1 MAKPISSP
9 KPIEENPNPYSRYL
23 PHFVLIV
30 LAFVLY
36 CNTLFYGYVLDD
48 AIVIKDNA
56 FTKKGFDGLA
66 DIFKYDSFTGFF
78 GVQKTLVAGGRYRPF
93 SIATF
98 AIEYQLFGGF
108 NPFVSRLINIL
119 LYGFTG
125 VMLMVI
131 FSRLLAT
138 KADKKWLLSIPFLT
152 AILFIVHPIHTEVVA
167 NIKGR
172 DEIFSLLFSLLSL
185 WCALLYLDRKKFYY
199 IALSGFWF
207 FIGILSKENAIM
219 FLFII
224 PLTVYFF
231 TKQPL
236 KKVFSIAAILLIP
249 ALLFIFIRYKVLG
262 YMNSPELP
270 KELLNNP
277 FLFATFGQ
285 KIGTVLYTLGLY
297 VKLLFFPF
305 PLTHDYYPYH
315 IPLVD
320 LLDLKSVIP
329 FILYAAMGFYA
340 LIKIRKKE
348 LVSFGII
355 FYLSTLFIVSNLLFS
370 VGTFMNERF
379 VYMPS
384 VGFVLVLAFIITT
397 VLPKYI
403 KSEKV
408 RPMVL
413 NGLILL
419 ILVPFGIKTFAR
431 NFAWED
437 DFSLFTTDVK
447 ISENSLK
454 CTTSAGGKYLEKAQA
469 DQDPIEK
476 EKDFQLALKYLNKA
490 TSIYPYN
497 NNSLILLGNALVF
510 YKADYKGAIDQYLK
524 VLSFDP
530 YDKNAYSNLFKVIT
544 MLEDA
549 KEVDY
554 KMGVLHGIN
563 KINPENADA
572 NYFLGKLYG
581 QYKGNLDSAEF
592 FLVRATKLSPEN
604 PLPYKDLGIVYGM
617 RKNYGAA
624 LQSFQTAL
632 KLDPKDAQ
640 VQQNIEI
647 TNHLIGQ

>member
-1 MAKPISSP
+1 MAKPLPTP
-9 KPIEENPNPYSRYL
+9 KPLQDKPKSYSRYL
-23 PHFVLIV
+23 PHALLIA
-30 LAFVLY
+30 LAFALY

-98 AIEYQLFGGF
+98 AVEYQLFNGF

-131 FSRLLAT
+131 FARLLAT
-138 KADKKWLLSIPFLT
+138 KADKKWLLTVPFLT
-152 AILFIVHPIHTEVVA
+152 AILFIAHPIHTEVVA

-172 DEIFSLLFSLLSL
+172 DEIFALLFSLLSL
-185 WCALLYLDRKKFYY
+185 WCALLYLDRKKLYY
-199 IALSGFWF
+199 MALSAFWF
-207 FIGILSKENAIM
+207 FIGMLSKENAIM

-224 PLTVYFF
+224 PLAIYFF
-231 TKQPL
+231 TAQPL
-236 KKVFSIAAILLIP
+236 KKVFSIAAILLVP
-249 ALLFIFIRYKVLG
+249 ALLFILIRYKVLG

-277 FLFATFGQ
+277 FLYATFAQ

-297 VKLLFFPF
+297 VKLLFLPIA
-305 PLTHDYYPYH
+305 LTHDYYPYH
-315 IPLVD
+315 IPLVGLMD
-320 LLDLKSVIP
+320 IRSLVPLV
-329 FILYAAMGFYA
+329 LYAAMGVYA
-340 LIKIRKKE
+340 LATFGKKHI
-348 LVSFGII
+348 VSFGII

-384 VGFVLVLAFIITT
+384 VGFALLMAYILVD

-403 KSEKV
+403 KPVKL
-408 RPMVL
+408 RPTLMQ
-413 NGLILL
+413 GLVLL

-431 NFAWED
+431 NFAWKD
-437 DFSLFTTDVK
+437 DFTLFTTDVK

-454 CTTSAGGKYLEKAQA
+454 CTTSAGGKYMEKAQT
-469 DQDPIEK
+469 DQSPIEK
-476 EKDFQLALKYLNKA
+476 EKDFQLAIKYLNKA
-490 TSIYPYN
+490 ISIYPYN
-497 NNSLILLGNALVF
+497 NNSLVLLGNALVF
-510 YKADYKGAIDQYLK
+510 YKSDYKGAISQYMR
-524 VLSFDP
+524 VLQFDP
-530 YDKNAYSNLFKVIT
+530 YDKNAYSNLFKVMA
-544 MLEDA
+544 MLNDGTET
-549 KEVDY
+549 DY
-554 KMGVLHGIN
+554 KMGILQGIN
-563 KINPENADA
+563 KINADNPEA
-572 NYFLGKLYG
+572 NYLMGKLYG
-581 QYKGNLDSAEF
+581 QYKGKLDSAEY
-592 FLVRATKLSPEN
+592 FLVKATRLSPEN

-617 RKNYGAA
+617 LKNYGGA
-624 LQSFQTAL
+624 LQSFQAAL
-632 KLDPKDAQ
+632 KLDPTDAQ
-640 VQQNIEI
+640 VKQNIEI